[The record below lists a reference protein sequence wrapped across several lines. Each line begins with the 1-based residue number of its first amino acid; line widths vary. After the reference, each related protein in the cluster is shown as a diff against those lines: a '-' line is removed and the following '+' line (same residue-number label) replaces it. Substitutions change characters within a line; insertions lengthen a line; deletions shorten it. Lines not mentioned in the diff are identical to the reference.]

1 MARFRTLAGKVG
13 AVLFTILSAFLFTP
27 YYIRGMEEDLSLR
40 TRLYLVVWTEWAG
53 AMFCGFLLLC
63 CIWHPDDS
71 EMVFFRMHFR
81 GAAPKFYHCDAYHSL
96 CMEMATGFKGA
107 SVSARKLKPTHDSVT
122 GCLDFQY
129 ALR

>member
-81 GAAPKFYHCDAYHSL
+81 GAALSFIIAMLTIHFVWKWRQALKELQSL
-96 CMEMATGFKGA
+96 PAN
-107 SVSARKLKPTHDSVT
+107 SNRPTT
-122 GCLDFQY
+122 Q
-129 ALR
+129 